1 MAYLSFF
8 PFCVLTALFA
18 YPTLLLIAFCP
29 MYLCTSSFPIAT
41 TFFCCLISK
50 DSSIS
55 DIFMQKRYFIR
66 ALMYLSFINQCLYTF
81 LTFNEMGDIPFTCPQ
96 NYTYETS
103 ELRLAC
109 NIRLTNL
116 LCMLV
121 FPILCVLYAMSVW
134 ILISCSKRTGQKCE
148 FKSVRF
154 LKLYKNAL
162 FSDHGYSR
170 ILDEDDDDDD
180 IDFEE
185 NRVVFD
191 EEEEFIKAELD
202 NFKLNSNLDLA

>member
-1 MAYLSFF
+1 
-8 PFCVLTALFA
+8 
-18 YPTLLLIAFCP
+18 
-29 MYLCTSSFPIAT
+29 
-41 TFFCCLISK
+41 
-50 DSSIS
+50 
-55 DIFMQKRYFIR
+55 
-66 ALMYLSFINQCLYTF
+66 
-81 LTFNEMGDIPFTCPQ
+81 MGDIPYTCPQ

-116 LCMLV
+116 LCMLI

-170 ILDEDDDDDD
+170 ILDEDDDDDS

>member
-1 MAYLSFF
+1 
-8 PFCVLTALFA
+8 
-18 YPTLLLIAFCP
+18 
-29 MYLCTSSFPIAT
+29 
-41 TFFCCLISK
+41 
-50 DSSIS
+50 
-55 DIFMQKRYFIR
+55 
-66 ALMYLSFINQCLYTF
+66 
-81 LTFNEMGDIPFTCPQ
+81 MGDIPFTCPQ

-116 LCMLV
+116 LCMLI

-162 FSDHGYSR
+162 FSDHGYN
-170 ILDEDDDDDD
+170 
-180 IDFEE
+180 FEE